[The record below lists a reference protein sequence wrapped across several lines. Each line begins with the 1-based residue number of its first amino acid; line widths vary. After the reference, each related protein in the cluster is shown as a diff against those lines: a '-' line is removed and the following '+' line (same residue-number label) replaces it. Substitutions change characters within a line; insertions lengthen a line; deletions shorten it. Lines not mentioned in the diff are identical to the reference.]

1 MHSGTEWWLK
11 HSRTDFS
18 RRGLHIYMHEA
29 FVRDFSQPVG
39 CAFLALSR
47 MCFFNTL
54 DKKGRLCIVVDAPTT
69 NIHLSNLCAT
79 IQMRTPAVCLDL
91 LLF

>member
-54 DKKGRLCIVVDAPTT
+54 DKKDVFASSWMHRPPISTSQISVRPFECL
-69 NIHLSNLCAT
+69 HLQYA
-79 IQMRTPAVCLDL
+79 
-91 LLF
+91 